1 MGLALGRWPREAR
14 GIHRGNRRRAPA
26 ASPADSS
33 TDTTSL
39 PTTST
44 YGRYGYR
51 SDEGGIPPSVP
62 PFRRG

>member
-1 MGLALGRWPREAR
+1 MYVFIPAAPD
-14 GIHRGNRRRAPA
+14 RRADHRAPA

-44 YGRYGYR
+44 YGRYGYQP
-51 SDEGGIPPSVP
+51 DEGGIPPSVP